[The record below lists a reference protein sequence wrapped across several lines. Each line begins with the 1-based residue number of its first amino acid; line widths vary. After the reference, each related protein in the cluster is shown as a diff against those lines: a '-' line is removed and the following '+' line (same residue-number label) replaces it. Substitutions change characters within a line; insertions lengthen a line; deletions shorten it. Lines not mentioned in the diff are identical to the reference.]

1 MSPAQSIRPEPYWI
15 AAAGLVVADQLSK
28 WLVMQLAAPITFPGV
43 FIGEAL
49 NANGLLG
56 ADIPNS
62 VLMVSGLLICLGI
75 LALLT
80 FKAKRPPVRLGL
92 WLLLGGA
99 FSNTLDR
106 ILHGGVVDII
116 SIFDLSQFNL
126 ADVMILLGALSLLR
140 GIWWSDSRR
149 GDG

>member
-1 MSPAQSIRPEPYWI
+1 MTPSHSPRPEPYWI

-28 WLVMQLAAPITFPGV
+28 YLVEQLSAPITLPGI

-49 NANGLLG
+49 NSTGLLG
-56 ADIPNS
+56 LDISNG
-62 VLMVSGLLICLGI
+62 VLTGFGLAICFGL
-75 LALLT
+75 LALLA
-80 FKAKRPPVRLGL
+80 FKAQRPPVRLGL

-106 ILHGGVVDII
+106 ILHGGVVDIV
-116 SIFDLSQFNL
+116 SVLDLSQFNL

-140 GIWWSDSRR
+140 GVWWKEDQR
-149 GDG
+149 D

>member
-1 MSPAQSIRPEPYWI
+1 MIPARAVRPEPYWI

-28 WLVMQLAAPITFPGV
+28 WLVIQLAEPIALPGV

-49 NANGLLG
+49 NANGFLG
-56 ADIPNS
+56 VDIPNV
-62 VLMVSGLLICLGI
+62 VLMVCGLLICAGI
-75 LALLT
+75 LALLV
-80 FKAKRPPVRLGL
+80 FKAERPPVRLGL

-106 ILHGGVVDII
+106 ILHGGVVDVI
-116 SIFDLSQFNL
+116 SIAGLSRFNL

-140 GIWWSDSRR
+140 GIWWKEDFH
-149 GDG
+149 G